1 MDVECVIIE
10 YDDRIKEYDLDVLA
24 AVSFEAIIDDRIL
37 PPKIS
42 RVDVVPMSSTL
53 SFADLEDNRFSLL
66 VIPKVV
72 SEMLPKLNIL
82 GEVYA
87 TERVIRDYR
96 YWEVDSGMV
105 EMVIFNYL
113 TRLHYLRGLQDI
125 EKHRKQLKRYN
136 RK

>member
-42 RVDVVPMSSTL
+42 RVDVIPMSSTL
-53 SFADLEDNRFSLL
+53 SFSDLEDNRFSLL

-87 TERVIRDYR
+87 TEIVVREYR
-96 YWEVDSGMV
+96 YWEVDSSMV
-105 EMVIFNYL
+105 EMVIFDYL
-113 TRLHYLRGLQDI
+113 TRLHYLKGLQDI